1 VPASPVPA
9 ARVRAGLAAGVVCVS
24 WAAILVRL
32 ADAAPLA
39 IAAWRLALAGA
50 TTLCFALVRRRAELR
65 ALPARSLA
73 LLALAGLALAFHF
86 ATWISSLRLTSV
98 ASSVALVTTQPVWVA
113 LLARAF
119 LGERVGARAAAGIAL
134 AVVGGA
140 AMAGSDVALGRDAL
154 VGDLLAL
161 LGAWGAALYFV
172 AGRRVRADVSL
183 GTYVGV
189 VYPAAAIALVVAAL
203 ASGAPL
209 SGYAPRTWLALASL
223 AVVPQLLGHSL
234 LNWSLKWLSGTFVAV
249 AILAEP
255 VVSIAL
261 ALPVLG
267 ERPSPGQLAGGV
279 LLLAGVAL
287 AATEEAKRTA
297 PAARVDPTEL

>member
-1 VPASPVPA
+1 MPASRSSVH
-9 ARVRAGLAAGVVCVS
+9 AGLAAGVVCVS

-39 IAAWRLALAGA
+39 IAAWRLAIAGA
-50 TTLCFALVRRRAELR
+50 ATLGFALVRRRAELR

-134 AVVGGA
+134 ALAGGA

-154 VGDLLAL
+154 LGDLLAL

-189 VYPAAAIALVVAAL
+189 VYPAAAVALVAAAL

-209 SGYAPRTWLALASL
+209 GGYAPRTWLALLSL

-255 VVSIAL
+255 VVSTAL

-267 ERPSPGQLAGGV
+267 ERPSPGQLVGGA

-287 AATEEAKRTA
+287 AATEEARRTA
-297 PAARVDPTEL
+297 PTARVDPTEL